1 MQDLLGDDVPVGRP
15 ESFEGPPPA
24 LQDLPQASLVA
35 YAQRKVSDLKIVEG
49 FKVSGR
55 QDALAANLALQVVKT
70 FQLDLEKARKAELKP
85 LQDKATEINSKYTEP
100 RTILESA
107 ENVLKGALLEFRKQ
121 EEQRAEAERLLN
133 AAAQARE
140 KAKLEEEARRERER
154 AKVKAAALLHVG
166 KEEQARAVL
175 ETAEQSAAAKE
186 RVAGMVAA
194 PVTNLAPTKLPGT
207 SFREPWQAEVV
218 DTRAFLRALCE
229 SDYDLDQVVSF
240 KQKGL
245 NQLASMLKSRMDE
258 VLPGSISWP
267 NPTLAAGRAK

>member
-1 MQDLLGDDVPVGRP
+1 MPDLLGDDVPVGRP
-15 ESFEGPPPA
+15 GSFEVPVPA
-24 LQDLPQASLVA
+24 LQDLPQPSLVA
-35 YAQRKVSDLKIVEG
+35 FARRKIDDLKIVEG

-70 FQLDLEKARKAELKP
+70 FQLDLEKARKAELRP
-85 LQDKATEINSKYTEP
+85 LQDKAKEINSKYEEP
-100 RTILESA
+100 GSILGKA
-107 ENVLKGALLEFRKQ
+107 EEVLKGALLSFKKE
-121 EEQRAEAERLLN
+121 EEQRAEAQRLLDM
-133 AAAQARE
+133 AAAERE

-154 AKVKAAALLHVG
+154 ASVKAAALLTVG

-194 PVTNLAPTKLPGT
+194 PVSPLSPTKLPGT
-207 SFREPWQAEVV
+207 AFRETWQAKVV

-229 SDYDLDQVVSF
+229 SDYDPEEVVAF
-240 KQKGL
+240 KKLGL
-245 NQLASMLKSRMDE
+245 NKLAGMLKGKMDE

-267 NPTLAAGRAK
+267 ADSVAARAK

>member
-49 FKVSGR
+49 FKVSQR

-70 FQLDLEKARKAELKP
+70 FQLDLEKARKAELAP
-85 LQDKATEINSKYTEP
+85 LNEKIKDVNAKYTEP
-100 RTILESA
+100 RAILESA
-107 ENVLKGALLEFRKQ
+107 EDVLKGALLEFRKQ

-207 SFREPWQAEVV
+207 SFREPWLAEVV